1 MTKLTAQGY
10 EVMDPGRYV
19 LEVLEAESVDEFGP
33 QLKLKL
39 RVAQGER
46 AAQNRTDPVGAPGLR
61 SDRRFPRER
70 RWTLKERGHT
80 GRRMAVSKRPGFARP
95 VGDRGEGDR

>member
-10 EVMDPGRYV
+10 EVLDPGRCV

-46 AAQNRTDPVGAPGLR
+46 AAQNRTNPVGAPSLR
-61 SDRRFPRER
+61 SDGRFPRER
-70 RWTLKERGHT
+70 RWTLKVRGAHRAPNGGVQAARFRPT
-80 GRRMAVSKRPGFARP
+80 GRGPG
-95 VGDRGEGDR
+95 GG

>member
-10 EVMDPGRYV
+10 EVLDPGRYV
-19 LEVLEAESVDEFGP
+19 LEVLEAESVEESGP

-46 AAQNRTDPVGAPGLR
+46 AAQDRTDPVGAPGLR
-61 SDRRFPRER
+61 SDGRFPRER
-70 RWTLKERGHT
+70 RWTLKERAHT
-80 GRRMAVSKRPGFARP
+80 GRRMAVSKRPSFARP